1 MDLIE
6 EREPFVREFLDL
18 FEGEGLAAFHSA
30 AINCLAS
37 HLTALPGI
45 LHDSH
50 VVFGLFAELTLF
62 LCCCVLDEGGFHL
75 YSVAND
81 TAIITPGCS

>member
-1 MDLIE
+1 MYLIE
-6 EREPFVREFLDL
+6 EREPFVSEFLDL

-50 VVFGLFAELTLF
+50 VVLVLFTDLTLL
-62 LCCCVLDEGGFHL
+62 LCRCVLEESEVHC
-75 YSVAND
+75 V
-81 TAIITPGCS
+81 

>member
-1 MDLIE
+1 MYLIE

-30 AINCLAS
+30 AINSLAS

-50 VVFGLFAELTLF
+50 VVLVLFTDLTLL
-62 LCCCVLDEGGFHL
+62 LCCCILEESKVHR
-75 YSVAND
+75 
-81 TAIITPGCS
+81 I